1 MLRHMMNQPYPE
13 PLLMRQLY
21 AHKWPQFESESLLA
35 YKEVICAM
43 QDNPRA
49 EISRLALKCIAD
61 VARIFQTDVRE

>member
-1 MLRHMMNQPYPE
+1 
-13 PLLMRQLY
+13 MRQLY

>member
-1 MLRHMMNQPYPE
+1 MMLRHMMNQPYPE
-13 PLLMRQLY
+13 PLL
-21 AHKWPQFESESLLA
+21 A

-43 QDNPRA
+43 QDNPGA